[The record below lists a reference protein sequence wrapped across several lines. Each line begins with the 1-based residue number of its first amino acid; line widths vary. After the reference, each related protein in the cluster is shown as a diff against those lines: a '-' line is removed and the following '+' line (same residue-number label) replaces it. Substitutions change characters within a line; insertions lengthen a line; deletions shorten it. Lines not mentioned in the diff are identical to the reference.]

1 MLFGNYE
8 QFRYRWWWHSFGD
21 DILRQIYLVYDLQDM
36 TISVAPV
43 VYTEDEDIEEILN
56 PNEDQNEV
64 PTSTSFTQSASS
76 SGSQPSST
84 ISGENMDKNIT
95 SSSSGNCQTRS
106 WIAILSAL
114 FLVYIH
120 II

>member
-1 MLFGNYE
+1 MVIY
-8 QFRYRWWWHSFGD
+8 W
-21 DILRQIYLVYDLQDM
+21 RQIYLVYDLQDM
-36 TISVAPV
+36 TISAVPV

-84 ISGENMDKNIT
+84 ISGENMDKNTT

-106 WIAILSAL
+106 WIAILRHIR
-114 FLVYIH
+114 VYTYYID
-120 II
+120 

>member
-1 MLFGNYE
+1 MLFGIL
-8 QFRYRWWWHSFGD
+8 FGD
-21 DILRQIYLVYDLQDM
+21 DILRRIYLVYDLQDM

-106 WIAILSAL
+106 
-114 FLVYIH
+114 
-120 II
+120 